1 MDDLTK
7 FIKPLSKQTSWA
19 DAVDDDSSDEDFDVG
34 DSRDGF
40 EENQNSNDY
49 ADVGL
54 QQKSSKV
61 VQGVSFASLLRSTST
76 EENAPVVAETEPS
89 TDASE
94 AQPSEI
100 ATEPLPTSKPVVL
113 VPKAPAVNPW
123 NKVNKM
129 PTKEIETKKVEA
141 KKVESSK
148 ESTQVEVPAV
158 KATPPP
164 SIATSDAK
172 VKPGVSF
179 LNKVLGGQTQ
189 KKPEFEFD
197 LNSAPTKP
205 LEQTKLKVKTPMNLS
220 LDSSRDGLNL
230 LFSQVVKTNAGGL
243 STPKSVLSTISEKP
257 GTPKGGVPYVPQPL
271 TQQRIEKRQR
281 QIDIGKSS
289 TGYQNYIQKVPKDS
303 RVEGEVRH
311 PTTPNKNEQ
320 ISKRRFDAK
329 MSDWRRVLHLW
340 DDPNVNPMEVPME
353 SIVSIVSPRTE
364 QKKSKAK
371 GAATNEKMQVA
382 AHHGIK
388 RKATKTPQGAIN
400 KKKISKIELGSVS
413 AFPSLKS
420 M

>member
-40 EENQNSNDY
+40 EENQNSNDC
-49 ADVGL
+49 ADVDL

-61 VQGVSFASLLRSTST
+61 VQGVSFASLLRSTSGK
-76 EENAPVVAETEPS
+76 ENAPSVAENEPA

-100 ATEPLPTSKPVVL
+100 ATESLPTSKPVVL

-123 NKVNKM
+123 NKINKM
-129 PTKEIETKKVEA
+129 PTKETEA

-148 ESTQVEVPAV
+148 EATQVEVPAI

-164 SIATSDAK
+164 SITASDAK

-197 LNSAPTKP
+197 LNSAPSKP

-243 STPKSVLSTISEKP
+243 STPKSGLSTISEKP
-257 GTPKGGVPYVPQPL
+257 DTPKGGVPYVPQPL

-289 TGYQNYIQKVPKDS
+289 TGYQNYIQKIPKDS

-340 DDPNVNPMEVPME
+340 DDPNVNPMEVAME
-353 SIVSIVSPRTE
+353 SIVSMVSPRTE

-371 GAATNEKMQVA
+371 GSGYK
-382 AHHGIK
+382 
-388 RKATKTPQGAIN
+388 
-400 KKKISKIELGSVS
+400 
-413 AFPSLKS
+413 
-420 M
+420 